1 MGQSG
6 SKGTNKTIQEGS
18 PDKKYQVSKTVLALS
33 IVSILLCLGVIGL
46 TIWFSIELTNERN
59 RNSVNCNKPA
69 GEFVVEPNTS
79 VRAGVLNECTYNGL
93 KNQPCKYQASNIND
107 AINQCNRLSDVCNRF
122 VFNSATGYM
131 EMISLNPGFGN
142 QIPNP
147 NASIYT
153 RQIGVT
159 YSSDGSTN
167 NANSGGFVSENV
179 SFNSAVPTI
188 TSLGQTTQ
196 STNTV
201 GGGSLQSYF

>member
-1 MGQSG
+1 MGQPG
-6 SKGTNKTIQEGS
+6 STETSKSEGT
-18 PDKKYQVSKTVLALS
+18 V
-33 IVSILLCLGVIGL
+33 VSILLCLGVIGV

-69 GEFVVEPNTS
+69 GEFAVEPNSS
-79 VRAGVLNECTYNGL
+79 VNSGVLNECTYNGL
-93 KNQPCKYQASNIND
+93 QNQPCRFQASNINE
-107 AINQCNRLSDVCNRF
+107 AITQCNRISDICNRF

-131 EMISLNPGFGN
+131 EIIGLNTGFGSFVN
-142 QIPNP
+142 NP

-159 YSSDGSTN
+159 YSSSGSVN

-188 TSLGQTTQ
+188 TTFGQTTQ
-196 STNTV
+196 ATNTV
-201 GGGSLQSYF
+201 GGGSLRGYF